1 MAVSCRKVIFVKNLI
16 SRVFISSMINYITS
30 ERKRLKT
37 DKNKENKKAMRVN
50 TPPKTFS
57 FQSLSDFPRRLLNG
71 CKDSTIISICKAIA
85 NKFGSQ
91 SAPSLQAA
99 HSSRLTNSSQ

>member
-50 TPPKTFS
+50 TPQKTFS
-57 FQSLSDFPRRLLNG
+57 FSVVERLPT
-71 CKDSTIISICKAIA
+71 SFA
-85 NKFGSQ
+85 Q
-91 SAPSLQAA
+91 RLQ
-99 HSSRLTNSSQ
+99 R